1 MVVLHDRGKMTD
13 PIKRLLRMH
22 KIDYEVS
29 KDSRGLANFVK
40 TPVITV
46 DGKDMYFAEAKAW
59 IKNCGK

>member
-1 MVVLHDRGKMTD
+1 MVVFHDRGRMTD

-22 KIDYEVS
+22 KIDYEVN
-29 KDSRGLANFVK
+29 KDNRDLANFVK

-59 IKNCGK
+59 IKNYGK